1 MTSYTRSTSQ
11 VMSRPAV
18 IIDEDGVGQE
28 LTDGTRREVKWTGL
42 IEVSI
47 VAISKEPTTG
57 EIYFHLLSEDGT
69 GLLIPYGRYGVELFD
84 RMTLLPGF
92 DMEVTLRA

>member
-1 MTSYTRSTSQ
+1 
-11 VMSRPAV
+11 MSKPAV

-57 EIYFHLLSEDGT
+57 EIYFHLV
-69 GLLIPYGRYGVELFD
+69 R
-84 RMTLLPGF
+84 
-92 DMEVTLRA
+92 